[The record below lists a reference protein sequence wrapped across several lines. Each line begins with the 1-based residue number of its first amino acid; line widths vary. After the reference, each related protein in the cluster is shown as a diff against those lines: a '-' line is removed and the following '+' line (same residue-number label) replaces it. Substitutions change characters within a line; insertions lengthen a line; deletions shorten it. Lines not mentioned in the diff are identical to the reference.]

1 MAMGGLLISQ
11 KGNGNGQQRPRPCG
25 LVLLLAFGVAMLAIM
40 ALHKLRERRISNLLQ
55 ENSHHLISLQLLL
68 QKQTEYT
75 KQLKGKAE
83 ETKAKMNSLRKQK
96 MELDHRLLEMLS
108 TIDSLKDEQKTMESE
123 LVDKQ
128 NQIKLLR
135 HSGNQNPQLPAL
147 IATLKQKEDEI
158 QDLKHR
164 LNSSSLTTH
173 HPANPPINITIMEP
187 KTALTRAREDGG
199 GADNST
205 KGQDKTKSSYPH
217 HQEDNR
223 EWVKNGDEKKGETT
237 LENDMNSK
245 HTTTDMEKN
254 HAKATAT
261 FEPMDEG
268 KNKSSPQQEGELHKS
283 QPSHQGRNKL
293 ETDDSKISS
302 LAERFGNLSTTKGM
316 IFAKKRFLENVGKC
330 LKNVNSEI
338 DGVESTSRIFSTEY
352 QDIRSMDKWGEP
364 ETGLRKEMDLATAN
378 LLGHHNSEAM
388 STNQD
393 NSEARQVSENT
404 GVNGEASNNTNEV
417 NQQNFEA
424 TNDNSRHVEEQEKE
438 VAERDEMEDMEITDK
453 QAATNGDLSGDFM
466 SDSQDKQGYKEE
478 TDES

>member
-164 LNSSSLTTH
+164 LNSSLTTH
-173 HPANPPINITIMEP
+173 HPANPPN
-187 KTALTRAREDGG
+187 KYNNY
-199 GADNST
+199 GAKDSVDT
-205 KGQDKTKSSYPH
+205 CPYPH

-261 FEPMDEG
+261 FEHMDEG

-330 LKNVNSEI
+330 LKKVNSEI

-352 QDIRSMDKWGEP
+352 QDVRSMEEWGKP

-378 LLGHHNSEAM
+378 LLRRHNSEAM

-393 NSEARQVSENT
+393 NSEARKVSENT

-424 TNDNSRHVEEQEKE
+424 TNDNSRDVEEQEKE
-438 VAERDEMEDMEITDK
+438 VAERDEMEDMEISDK

-478 TDES
+478 MNES

>member
-1 MAMGGLLISQ
+1 
-11 KGNGNGQQRPRPCG
+11 
-25 LVLLLAFGVAMLAIM
+25 
-40 ALHKLRERRISNLLQ
+40 
-55 ENSHHLISLQLLL
+55 
-68 QKQTEYT
+68 
-75 KQLKGKAE
+75 
-83 ETKAKMNSLRKQK
+83 MNSLRKQK

-128 NQIKLLR
+128 NQIKLLQ
-135 HSGNQNPQLPAL
+135 HSRNQNPQLTAL

-173 HPANPPINITIMEP
+173 HPANPPINITIMET
-187 KTALTRAREDGG
+187 KTALSCAHEDGG
-199 GADNST
+199 GADNSI
-205 KGQDKTKSSYPH
+205 KGQDETKSGYPQ

-223 EWVKNGDEKKGETT
+223 EWVENGDEKKGETT
-237 LENDMNSK
+237 LENEINSK

-261 FEPMDEG
+261 FEHMDEG
-268 KNKSSPQQEGELHKS
+268 KNKSIPQQEGELHKS
-283 QPSHQGRNKL
+283 QPCHQDRNKL
-293 ETDDSKISS
+293 ETDESSKISS

-352 QDIRSMDKWGEP
+352 QDVVRSMEEWGKP
-364 ETGLRKEMDLATAN
+364 ETGSRKEMDLATAN
-378 LLGHHNSEAM
+378 LLRHQNSEAM

-393 NSEARQVSENT
+393 NSEAR
-404 GVNGEASNNTNEV
+404 
-417 NQQNFEA
+417 
-424 TNDNSRHVEEQEKE
+424 
-438 VAERDEMEDMEITDK
+438 
-453 QAATNGDLSGDFM
+453 
-466 SDSQDKQGYKEE
+466 
-478 TDES
+478 